1 MNPWTGRPRTVTLAV
16 LGPALLAFLWT
27 APARAQDR
35 CLARLPAEPVSV
47 NLREANLQTALR
59 VLARQYRINVVI
71 TEEVTGSVTLDFFQ
85 VPVRDVFRSVLE
97 AANLQCTEVGSA
109 LRISTV
115 ARVKQEEDERARVE
129 DARSR
134 AEVETRRKQIEA
146 QREQAELDLIV
157 ARGPIR
163 EETIRL
169 HYADAED
176 VARTL
181 QGILGLPPEGV
192 TPPPLPVLYQPPP
205 PVVIGAQPA
214 APPAAPAPAPT
225 LSVDALARGLTI
237 KAHKPTNSI
246 FLRYYANDLERIR
259 RLVKEQLDVA
269 LPQVQIA
276 ARMVITTQ
284 NALEQLGVQWGGA
297 AFGRP
302 RGASGP
308 ALLGTGYAS
317 SPLSAT
323 GIPVPPAGGTA
334 ARGLPS
340 RNPNFT
346 GSGLLPVD
354 PVTGFPVGGSL
365 VNLPTAFLPTVANPA
380 LGILFG
386 IISSDFN
393 INLAIQA
400 LEIQGKA
407 RSLAEPKVVTVEN
420 AKAVISRGFEV
431 PFVSSSGIGGT
442 QVQFKDALLQLQV
455 TPNVI
460 EENGTTRIRM
470 RVLIENNEPD
480 FSQSVAGNP
489 PIFKRRGETE
499 VVVREGERLVI
510 GGVLS
515 ETANSTVRQVPLL
528 GRIPVLGWLFKSR
541 EISSTGEELIV
552 IITPSVVRH
561 PG

>member
-1 MNPWTGRPRTVTLAV
+1 
-16 LGPALLAFLWT
+16 
-27 APARAQDR
+27 
-35 CLARLPAEPVSV
+35 
-47 NLREANLQTALR
+47 
-59 VLARQYRINVVI
+59 
-71 TEEVTGSVTLDFFQ
+71 
-85 VPVRDVFRSVLE
+85 
-97 AANLQCTEVGSA
+97 
-109 LRISTV
+109 
-115 ARVKQEEDERARVE
+115 
-129 DARSR
+129 
-134 AEVETRRKQIEA
+134 
-146 QREQAELDLIV
+146 
-157 ARGPIR
+157 
-163 EETIRL
+163 
-169 HYADAED
+169 
-176 VARTL
+176 
-181 QGILGLPPEGV
+181 
-192 TPPPLPVLYQPPP
+192 
-205 PVVIGAQPA
+205 
-214 APPAAPAPAPT
+214 
-225 LSVDALARGLTI
+225 
-237 KAHKPTNSI
+237 
-246 FLRYYANDLERIR
+246 
-259 RLVKEQLDVA
+259 
-269 LPQVQIA
+269 
-276 ARMVITTQ
+276 
-284 NALEQLGVQWGGA
+284 
-297 AFGRP
+297 
-302 RGASGP
+302 
-308 ALLGTGYAS
+308 
-317 SPLSAT
+317 
-323 GIPVPPAGGTA
+323 
-334 ARGLPS
+334 
-340 RNPNFT
+340 
-346 GSGLLPVD
+346 
-354 PVTGFPVGGSL
+354 VGGSL

-515 ETANSTVRQVPLL
+515 ETASSTVRQVPLL